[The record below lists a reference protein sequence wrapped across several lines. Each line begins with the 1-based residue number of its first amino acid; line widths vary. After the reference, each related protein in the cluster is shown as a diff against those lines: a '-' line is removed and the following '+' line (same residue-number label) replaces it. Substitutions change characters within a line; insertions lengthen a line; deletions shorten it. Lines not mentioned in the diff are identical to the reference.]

1 MAEVTGAFR
10 RLRRAALAVTLVC
23 ASAVD
28 GRTQGPSEYQ
38 VKAAYLYGFGRFV
51 EWPASAPAASGT
63 AFVLCVLGADPFGR
77 VIDEVAANA
86 VMKEKPVRIHRIS
99 QLDESESCHTLFISS
114 SEDVRLARLL
124 EGLSHRAILT
134 VSDAP
139 QFAQRGGMIG
149 FAVESNRVRFTVNLG
164 AAKDAGLTLNS
175 ELLRVAAT
183 VLRTRP
189 QN

>member
-1 MAEVTGAFR
+1 MAALAIAFR
-10 RLRRAALAVTLVC
+10 RLRSVALAVTLVC

-28 GRTQGPSEYQ
+28 GRTQGPSEYE

-77 VIDEVAANA
+77 AIDEVAANA
-86 VMKEKPVRIHRIS
+86 VMKEKPVRIQRIS
-99 QLDESESCHTLFISS
+99 QLDDSEPCHILFISG
-114 SEDVRLARLL
+114 SEEVRLATLL
-124 EGLSHRAILT
+124 ERLNYRAVLT

-149 FAVESNRVRFTVNLG
+149 FSVESNRVRFTVNLG

-183 VLRTRP
+183 VLRARERS
-189 QN
+189 

>member
-1 MAEVTGAFR
+1 MAEVAVTFR
-10 RLRRAALAVTLVC
+10 RLRRLALAVTLVC

-51 EWPASAPAASGT
+51 EWPASAPVMSGT
-63 AFVLCVLGADPFGR
+63 AFVLCVLGADPFGPA
-77 VIDEVAANA
+77 IDEVAANA
-86 VMKEKPVRIHRIS
+86 VMKEKPVRIQRIS
-99 QLDESESCHTLFISS
+99 QLDESEPCHILFISS
-114 SEDVRLARLL
+114 SEEVRLAKLL
-124 EGLSHRAILT
+124 GGLNHRAVLT
-134 VSDAP
+134 VGDAP

-149 FAVESNRVRFTVNLG
+149 FSVESSRIRFTVNLG

-183 VLRTRP
+183 VLRARP
-189 QN
+189 RN

>member
-1 MAEVTGAFR
+1 MAEVTVAFR
-10 RLRRAALAVTLVC
+10 RLRWAALAITLVF
-23 ASAVD
+23 ASAVN

-51 EWPASAPAASGT
+51 EWPASSPAASGT

-86 VMKEKPVRIHRIS
+86 VMKEEPVRIHRIS
-99 QLDESESCHTLFISS
+99 RLDESEPCHTLFISS
-114 SEDVRLARLL
+114 SEDVQVAKLL
-124 EGLSHRAILT
+124 EGLNHRAVLT

-149 FAVESNRVRFTVNLG
+149 FSVESNRVRFTVNLG

-175 ELLRVAAT
+175 ELLRVAAA
-183 VLRTRP
+183 VLRVR
-189 QN
+189 QQS